1 MTISDTYASLALM
14 LDYPAEK
21 KKLQE
26 AQAMVSSFLNDH
38 YQGVSLATFARF
50 ADTSSLATL
59 QEEYVATFDFNPAT
73 APYLGHHLFGDNRK
87 KGGYMIRL
95 KQDYGRYGFVP
106 PGVELPDH
114 LAVVLGFLA
123 HLAREEGYEVR
134 KLFIAESVLPGMERM
149 AALFADRKDS
159 PWKQVVEAARQ
170 LCAIDCKE
178 VPSC

>member
-1 MTISDTYASLALM
+1 MTVADTYASLALM
-14 LDYPAEK
+14 LDYPLDK
-21 KKLQE
+21 RGLQ
-26 AQAMVSSFLNDH
+26 AANSTVSDYLNT
-38 YQGVSLATFARF
+38 QCPG
-50 ADTSSLATL
+50 SSLTAFDKFVAASPLAAL

-95 KQDYGRYGFVP
+95 KQDYGRHGYVP

-123 HLAREEGYEVR
+123 HLAREEGDEAR
-134 KLFIAESVLPGMERM
+134 KSFIAESVLPGMERM
-149 AALFADRKDS
+149 AALFADRKES
-159 PWKQVVEAARQ
+159 PWKQVVDAARQ
-170 LCAIDCKE
+170 LCAADCKE